1 MTYLEARN
9 SGYPFNRR
17 KYIDG
22 WYIRDLRRNVDYAQR
37 DLSQRFWTQADLEA
51 TDWWTEH
58 EADRLLWE
66 EIERLRS
73 ENINL
78 KRTVKFY
85 DTFPAIPE
93 SIKKQAKDIK
103 DGKNE

>member
-1 MTYLEARN
+1 
-9 SGYPFNRR
+9 
-17 KYIDG
+17 
-22 WYIRDLRRNVDYAQR
+22 VDYH
-37 DLSQRFWTQADLEA
+37 S
-51 TDWWTEH
+51 TETI
-58 EADRLLWE
+58 RLLWE
-66 EIERLRS
+66 EIERLRA

>member
-22 WYIRDLRRNVDYAQR
+22 WYIRDLRRNIDYAKM

-51 TDWWTEH
+51 TDWWTEPMAIAAK
-58 EADRLLWE
+58 ELNEMVDRINDDTEFNKAIDKLINETGWE
-66 EIERLRS
+66 DEE
-73 ENINL
+73 
-78 KRTVKFY
+78 K
-85 DTFPAIPE
+85 
-93 SIKKQAKDIK
+93 
-103 DGKNE
+103 